1 MDAGVPIFAA
11 QSQEFDVRHAIE
23 IVEKAFLLIIAIF
36 TIFAMGQEI
45 RDIILRGHVDLKDLL
60 LMFIYAEVIGM
71 LGAYYVSSTIPIELP
86 LFIAITAL
94 ARLIILGDKDSGD
107 GRVLVY
113 EGGAM
118 VLIAFAGVLIR
129 YRHKI

>member
-1 MDAGVPIFAA
+1 M
-11 QSQEFDVRHAIE
+11 QQTLE
-23 IVEKAFLLIIAIF
+23 IVEKVFLLIIALF
-36 TIFAMGQEI
+36 TILAMGQEI
-45 RDIILRGHVDLKDLL
+45 RDIILNVRVDLKDLL

-94 ARLIILGDKDSGD
+94 ARLIILGDKESGD
-107 GRVLVY
+107 GLVLVY

-118 VLIAFAGVLIR
+118 VLIALAGVLIR
-129 YRHKI
+129 YRHKT